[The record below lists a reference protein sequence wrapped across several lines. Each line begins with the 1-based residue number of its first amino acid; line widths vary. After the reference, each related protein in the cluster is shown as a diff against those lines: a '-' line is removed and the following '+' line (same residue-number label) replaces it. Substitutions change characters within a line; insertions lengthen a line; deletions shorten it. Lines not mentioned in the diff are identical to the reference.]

1 MDEPKKTTKS
11 QKKKYRDSV
20 VNFRRGVHKAKY
32 IWVQRLM
39 ATFEKNMDDGK
50 GHDNPWDIVK
60 ELRKRLSKVKKS
72 EKVMMQ
78 MSEGIYAKTSAE
90 NLQVFKKHLE
100 KLLGR
105 VPNVDE
111 SVLGLVDQ
119 LHVWEELEA
128 EPPIV
133 EIDDAI
139 RKLNFTAAGHD
150 GITAGM
156 WKALARDDEIFFDW
170 MVQYVRNFWKDER
183 LPDGWELVDC
193 TMLPKKGDLKLPKN

>member
-1 MDEPKKTTKS
+1 M
-11 QKKKYRDSV
+11 
-20 VNFRRGVHKAKY
+20 NFRRGAHKAKN

-39 ATFEKNMDDGK
+39 STFEKNMDDGN

-60 ELRKRLSKVKKS
+60 ELRKGLSKVKKS

-105 VPNVDE
+105 IPKVDE

-128 EPPIV
+128 EPSIV

-139 RKLNFTAAGHD
+139 RKLNFTAAGHY

-156 WKALARDDEIFFDW
+156 WKALARDDRFFFIGWYNTREIFGKTNDCL
-170 MVQYVRNFWKDER
+170 M
-183 LPDGWELVDC
+183 DGSSWIARC
-193 TMLPKKGDLKLPKN
+193 YQKKVI